1 MAVAARRLRQ
11 ASSLLPL
18 ASIAA
23 VLTMF
28 WTYRKHFDA
37 PLMTVPFVTLW
48 IHAVRTRRTGI
59 WPFLLRLTLWAPLR
73 DAQWDLPAV
82 KALDTGI
89 WLCVGLWIV
98 LKASDLPASGHDV
111 ASGQSNVV
119 YRAAGECEAWSTA
132 EFCAELLAAG
142 HAELVVNR
150 RQIILDGLIPQP
162 QGDRDLSSG
171 FAADRRLEDLPLAW
185 GQNQMNGGGHG
196 RCLALRGKQQSP
208 QTEQP
213 S

>member
-1 MAVAARRLRQ
+1 MLALAGGAAMAVAARRLRQ

-28 WTYRKHFDA
+28 WTYRKHYDA
-37 PLMTVPFVTLW
+37 PLMTVPLVTLW

-59 WPFLLRLTLWAPLR
+59 WPFLLVGLTLWAPLR

-111 ASGQSNVV
+111 ASGQSDAGT
-119 YRAAGECEAWSTA
+119 RAAGECEASPVSPPNSA
-132 EFCAELLAAG
+132 QSCSRLAT
-142 HAELVVNR
+142 
-150 RQIILDGLIPQP
+150 PS
-162 QGDRDLSSG
+162 LS
-171 FAADRRLEDLPLAW
+171 
-185 GQNQMNGGGHG
+185 
-196 RCLALRGKQQSP
+196 
-208 QTEQP
+208 
-213 S
+213 